1 MEVYDLDQSF
11 VITSYVAGL
20 LHPANILIADHISV
34 KGGLKVIDCIVLSA
48 EYWCPDGT
56 VDSHSTKYI
65 ILKSRAVVFRL
76 FQKTVILPPNP
87 VGFRLT
93 YTQL

>member
-1 MEVYDLDQSF
+1 MAFGLCVY
-11 VITSYVAGL
+11 V
-20 LHPANILIADHISV
+20 NIV
-34 KGGLKVIDCIVLSA
+34 TGN
-48 EYWCPDGT
+48 T
-56 VDSHSTKYI
+56 RNQ
-65 ILKSRAVVFRL
+65 SRAVVFRL